1 MLTKTLQKVRNSFG
15 RKLFFHDS
23 NKFQKNKKAFSKKLS
38 KQLQR
43 RVLAQVRHPE
53 ALAALRLGLSS
64 DFDVGVGRRVVAVAQ
79 RVRVGVVGGRHAVGT
94 HLLVDDVVAR
104 YPRHRA
110 VVFG

>member
-1 MLTKTLQKVRNSFG
+1 MIPTSIKTI
-15 RKLFFHDS
+15 
-23 NKFQKNKKAFSKKLS
+23 KKLLRKIARHSS
-38 KQLQR
+38 KQLQG
-43 RVLAQVRHPE
+43 RVLAQGRHPE